1 MIVIVLS
8 WIPAYISYIS
18 SEKRFWV
25 SSNIPTQISED
36 FLCKTQ
42 GAGLCVCKWKILIR
56 NKTINETVV
65 IKETK
70 I

>member
-36 FLCKTQ
+36 FLCETQ
-42 GAGLCVCKWKILIR
+42 GAGFVCLQVEDFDQK
-56 NKTINETVV
+56 
-65 IKETK
+65 
-70 I
+70 

>member
-8 WIPAYISYIS
+8 WIPTYIS

-42 GAGLCVCKWKILIR
+42 GAGLCVCKWNILIR
-56 NKTINETVV
+56 NKTINETIV